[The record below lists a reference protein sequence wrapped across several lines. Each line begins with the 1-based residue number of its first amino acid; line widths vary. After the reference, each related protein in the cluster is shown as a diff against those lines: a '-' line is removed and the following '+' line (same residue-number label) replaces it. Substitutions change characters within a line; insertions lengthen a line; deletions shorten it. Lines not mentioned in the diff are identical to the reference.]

1 MPTLSTKS
9 LDAAYDDDRLSDLD
23 TAIPHRGL
31 EQWKWTDVRRALT
44 KRPDGLTA
52 ALTPEFRDDHDVEI
66 VQTDVADAHHL
77 GRLISTFGVD
87 AYAVDIPAGVDGGEL
102 TITSLER
109 GNGAIRI
116 TLGEGASLHV
126 IEHHK
131 GEPKAFVNVDFE
143 YQLAPGATLTRTV
156 LQDDDAS
163 TVRIATARIAMGQ
176 GAKLRQHI
184 FATGSALSRFETTI
198 TGDHGIDVLA
208 NGAYLLDRTRHT
220 DMTTL
225 VDLAAPD
232 ALIRQSVKGIATDRA
247 MAVFQGK
254 FLVRRAAQHTDAEMR
269 HDAIMLSDRC
279 EIRSKPEL
287 EIYADDVAC
296 SHGNTL
302 GQLDESAL
310 FYMRQRGIPE
320 SEARS
325 LLIDAFVSEVFD
337 DSPMAEDL
345 RAKVHDWLEART

>member
-1 MPTLSTKS
+1 MTPM
-9 LDAAYDDDRLSDLD
+9 LDAAYNDDRLADLA

-31 EQWKWTDVRRALT
+31 ERWKWTDVRRALGT
-44 KRPDGLTA
+44 KPAGLTA
-52 ALTPEFRDDHDVEI
+52 ALTPEFRDHEDVSI

-109 GNGAIRI
+109 GNGAISVA
-116 TLGEGASLHV
+116 LGQGASLHV
-126 IEHHK
+126 VERHA
-131 GEPKAFVNVDFE
+131 GEPDSFVNVDFD

-156 LQDDDAS
+156 LQDDAES
-163 TVRIATARIAMGQ
+163 TVRIATARIAMGE
-176 GAKLRQHI
+176 GATLRQHI
-184 FATGSALSRFETTI
+184 FATGAALSRFETTV
-198 TGDHGIDVLA
+198 TGEQGIDVLA
-208 NGAYLLDRTRHT
+208 NGAYLLDAERHV
-220 DMTTL
+220 DLTTL
-225 VDLAAPD
+225 IDLSAPD

-247 MAVFQGK
+247 KAVFQGK

-296 SHGNTL
+296 AHGNTL

-320 SEARS
+320 AQARS
-325 LLIDAFVSEVFD
+325 LLVDAFVSNVFD
-337 DSPMAEDL
+337 DSPMTEAL
-345 RAKVHDWLEART
+345 RARVHDWLAART